1 MNAGT
6 VLFTAIVPVYNV
18 ENFLPKCVETILA
31 QSFTNFELILVDDGS
46 TDLSSE
52 ICDSFAK
59 KDSRVKVIHKENSG
73 PVVARQV
80 GVQVASG
87 EYIVF
92 IDGDD
97 WISPIYFEKFA
108 KIISVYHCDVLC
120 CGAVWWK
127 NENDYK
133 NKTCGVKYGFYD
145 KEKIEKEI
153 FPMLIES
160 KSGEYFSPSLWA
172 KVFSIKKYRQQ
183 QLVNTFVNI
192 GEDGAC
198 VKPCV
203 YHADSMFVFD
213 DCLYFYRYVDSS
225 MTKKRKAFDWR
236 GPKIIG
242 HHFENKI
249 PMDKF
254 DFQEQVYR
262 NVVHNLF
269 NVVFT
274 QFYRKENFFIICKE
288 FNYWLDDS
296 FYSKAINKCNFSFL
310 SKGNFARIA
319 LRYRLYF
326 FIWLYKKIHEKKG
339 F

>member
-1 MNAGT
+1 MN
-6 VLFTAIVPVYNV
+6 VSNILFTAIVPVYNV
-18 ENFLPKCVETILA
+18 EQFLPCCIESILT
-31 QSFTNFELILVDDGS
+31 QTFTNFEVILVDDGS
-46 TDLSSE
+46 TDFSSE
-52 ICDSFAK
+52 ICDYFAQ

-73 PVVARQV
+73 LVGARQA
-80 GVQVASG
+80 GVQAANG
-87 EYIVF
+87 EYIAC

-97 WISPIYFEKFA
+97 WISSAYFEKFVE
-108 KIISVYHCDVLC
+108 IINKYHCDVLC
-120 CGAVWWK
+120 CGSVWWK
-127 NENDYK
+127 NESDYK
-133 NKTCGVKYGFYD
+133 NKTCGVKCGFYD

-153 FPMLIES
+153 FPILIES
-160 KSGEYFSPSLWA
+160 KSGEYFSPTLWA
-172 KVFSIKKYRQQ
+172 KVFSIQKYQQ
-183 QLVNTFVNI
+183 QLVDSFVNI

-203 YHADSMFVFD
+203 YYADSMFVFD

-225 MTKKRKAFDWR
+225 MTKKRKAFDWS

-242 HHFENKI
+242 QHFENQI

-254 DFQEQVYR
+254 DFQDQVYR

-274 QFYRKENFFIICKE
+274 QFYRKEKFFIICKE
-288 FNYWLDDS
+288 VNYWLDDS
-296 FYSKAINKCNFSFL
+296 FYRNAINKCKFSSL

-319 LRYRLYF
+319 LKYRLYF
-326 FIWLYKKIHEKKG
+326 LIWLYKKRHEKKG